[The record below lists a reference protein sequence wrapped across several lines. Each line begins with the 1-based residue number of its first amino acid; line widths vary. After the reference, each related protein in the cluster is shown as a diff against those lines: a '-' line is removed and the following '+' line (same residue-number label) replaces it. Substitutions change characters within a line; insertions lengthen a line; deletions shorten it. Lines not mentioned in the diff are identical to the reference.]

1 MANWCFCYCEV
12 EGPEES
18 RKKFFEELNDF
29 IQYMGSEELSNRAL
43 STKIEG
49 KDISR
54 SNDKVKEWKESHQLK
69 IEGHLFYTEVM
80 GDAAFQCNC
89 KWSPSDD
96 AFQSMTASYPD
107 LVITVGWDE
116 SGNNIGG
123 RSVYANGEII
133 SEESGESESNGG
145 CLETFA
151 KYVLVAAT
159 LPLHEIMNLI
169 TIDWNCEMEIDDT
182 NVDGEIFKKVMS
194 WVLERGEGLP
204 STKKGRTRKLLKE
217 LKGVA
222 RISYAPNWTGMGSN
236 GIRDDKELFGI
247 WDKITGKT
255 LKAEQEEFRNM
266 VNDFFN

>member
-29 IQYMGSEELSNRAL
+29 IQYTGSKE
-43 STKIEG
+43 
-49 KDISR
+49 
-54 SNDKVKEWKESHQLK
+54 EWKESHQLK
-69 IEGHLFYTEVM
+69 IEGYFFDTEVM

-89 KWSPSDD
+89 KWAPSDE

-116 SGNNIGG
+116 PGNDVGG
-123 RSVYANGEII
+123 RVVYANGDIA
-133 SEESGESESNGG
+133 SEESGVSESNGG
-145 CLETFA
+145 CRETFA
-151 KYVLVAAT
+151 KYVLAAAT
-159 LPLHEIMNLI
+159 LPLHEIMNLV
-169 TIDWNCEMEIDDT
+169 TRDWDFLTWMGDT
-182 NVDGEIFKKVMS
+182 EVDGEAFKKVFLWM
-194 WVLERGEGLP
+194 LERGEGIP
-204 STKKGRTRKLLKE
+204 TTKKGRTRKLLKE
-217 LKGVA
+217 LKEVA
-222 RISYAPNWTGMGSN
+222 GISYAPNWTGGAVDS
-236 GIRDDKELFGI
+236 IQDDKELFDI